1 MTAHG
6 AALSPV
12 RAYGHLAN
20 LYEYTLRFTGQARGI
35 ERYLSRLSLP
45 LPAGARVMDAGCG
58 TGFLALWLAERFP
71 DATVTAFDLEPR
83 MLEVLARSARRAGVP
98 GSRLTIATG
107 DLRQPDRLRRLA
119 DGAGLPPLTAA
130 LDLIVVGAALEHVP
144 LEETLRG
151 LAGLLRPGGLL
162 AIIDFPPVLPWLWPW
177 APKGVPED
185 RRGHGVAVHLVVE
198 EVTASGFELVQ
209 VIEDWPGRGPLASYC
224 VVFRKPRGRQ

>member
-162 AIIDFPPVLPWLWPW
+162 LNLAMRDGLVTDLLRLVYRFRPYEPEDLAGAVAAAGLELLRMERLALRDFPAYLTRL
-177 APKGVPED
+177 
-185 RRGHGVAVHLVVE
+185 
-198 EVTASGFELVQ
+198 S
-209 VIEDWPGRGPLASYC
+209 ILA
-224 VVFRKPRGRQ
+224 RKP